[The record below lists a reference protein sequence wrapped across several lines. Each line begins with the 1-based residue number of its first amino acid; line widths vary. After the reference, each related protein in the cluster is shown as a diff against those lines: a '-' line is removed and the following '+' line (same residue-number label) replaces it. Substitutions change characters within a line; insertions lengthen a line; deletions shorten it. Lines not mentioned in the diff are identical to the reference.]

1 MTFLT
6 GIDGGAL
13 KPRPFQVLGRSRQHD
28 QDGFPAQQHD
38 RGEFPE
44 QQHGRDVFHEERH
57 DQGVFSQQHDGH
69 VRFAEQHGH
78 FAEQHGHHVAEQ
90 HGHGQL
96 AAMRGHVRFA
106 EDTEQQTVERGQ
118 VFPQHVVDRVS
129 IIGAFTFSFDEQCA
143 WLIDSGAS
151 CHLVGEGMLA
161 GGHVEVFE
169 ERPVS
174 IECSLG

>member
-1 MTFLT
+1 
-6 GIDGGAL
+6 
-13 KPRPFQVLGRSRQHD
+13 
-28 QDGFPAQQHD
+28 
-38 RGEFPE
+38 
-44 QQHGRDVFHEERH
+44 
-57 DQGVFSQQHDGH
+57 
-69 VRFAEQHGH
+69 
-78 FAEQHGHHVAEQ
+78 
-90 HGHGQL
+90 
-96 AAMRGHVRFA
+96 MRGHVRFA

-118 VFPQHVVDRVS
+118 VFPQHVVDQVS

-174 IECSLG
+174 IECSLASGEPIVLRRRVSARA